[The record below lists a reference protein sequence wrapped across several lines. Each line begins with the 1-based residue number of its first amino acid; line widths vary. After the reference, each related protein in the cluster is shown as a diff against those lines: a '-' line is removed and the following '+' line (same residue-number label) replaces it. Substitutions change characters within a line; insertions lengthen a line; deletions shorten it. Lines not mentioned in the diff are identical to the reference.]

1 MNLNGAKIPGTTY
14 NISNVSILGTP
25 DMQLNPVL
33 VCDPSKNLGPH
44 QYVNDSCFAAPTV
57 PGSNPGAVLPAV
69 YGPAF
74 FNWDLGLFKNFQIK
88 ESMKIQFRVDGYN
101 FLNHPLWSF
110 PNGNNLGLSIDPTT
124 LRAYPTCT
132 SIGEANCSSFGEA
145 TQKQGHRIIQ
155 LSVHFY
161 F

>member
-1 MNLNGAKIPGTTY
+1 
-14 NISNVSILGTP
+14 
-25 DMQLNPVL
+25 MQLNPVL
-33 VCDPSKNLGPH
+33 ICNPAKNLGPN
-44 QYVNDSCFAAPTV
+44 QFINDSCFAAPSAV
-57 PGSNPGAVLPAV
+57 GQNPGAILPAI

-88 ESMKIQFRVDGYN
+88 ESMKLQFRVDGYN

-110 PNGNNLGLSIDPTT
+110 NGSNLGLSINPAT
-124 LRAYPTCT
+124 LQAYPTCT
-132 SIGEANCSSFGEA
+132 SITETNCSDFGMV